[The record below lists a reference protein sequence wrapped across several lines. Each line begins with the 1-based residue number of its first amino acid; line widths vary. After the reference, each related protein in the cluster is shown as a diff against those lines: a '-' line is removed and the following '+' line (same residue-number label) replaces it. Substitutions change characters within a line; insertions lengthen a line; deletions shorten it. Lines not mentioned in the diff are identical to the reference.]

1 MTREEFIEQEA
12 QRRFEQK
19 YGKDWYK
26 NPESRAR
33 LLKEFEEG
41 QKQAKERNKKEL
53 EQVKAD
59 MRSGKTS
66 TLVGK
71 ESLRA
76 DNKDPYAGVQGPLPR
91 FETQEQADISGESR
105 YLLPSPP
112 KSPRGGVSGRERV
125 SPRGEGIE
133 VRKTQEAARR
143 MYRAVIRGEPA
154 SDELFETKEEAQE
167 YLKKTGKEGVVA
179 GISFKGKSAEEL
191 ASKETAYR
199 GGLAAEKERASELKD
214 LYAARRE
221 ESADRVS
228 RMRQA
233 AEEYDAATTPEGKA
247 AAKSKA
253 EDVRRESLKE
263 EGIRSVKGEG
273 ALDQDLNRDLF
284 KFGWDKMQERRK
296 KREEETRVKT
306 EQARAQTR
314 ERQAVKAGE
323 ESAKRGLS
331 QFESIIKPL
340 YKASREARRG
350 RDYVTQS
357 NIERRIERFTAGVP
371 TDPKARLR
379 YFNTNEGRDRLNF
392 ITEEL
397 LREQQQREQEKVIQ
411 NWNAS

>member
-33 LLKEFEEG
+33 LLKEFEKG

-105 YLLPSPP
+105 YLIPRPP
-112 KSPRGGVSGRERV
+112 KSPRGGVSGREMV

-133 VRKTQEAARR
+133 VRKPQEAARR

-154 SDELFETKEEAQE
+154 SDKLFETKEEAQE

-179 GISFKGKSAEEL
+179 GISFKGKSAEDV
-191 ASKETAYR
+191 AGKEAAYK
-199 GGLAAEKERASELKD
+199 GGLAAEKKRASDLKE
-214 LYAARRE
+214 LYATRQKEA
-221 ESADRVS
+221 ADRVS

-233 AEEYDAATTPEGKA
+233 AEEYDAAATPELKA
-247 AAKSKA
+247 QARSQA
-253 EDVRRESLKE
+253 EAVRREQMLAQGTRGMSE
-263 EGIRSVKGEG
+263 EQKNKLQAGLSGIRK
-273 ALDQDLNRDLF
+273 R
-284 KFGWDKMQERRK
+284 
-296 KREEETRVKT
+296 REERELGAQRRDFY
-306 EQARAQTR
+306 ARKETR
-314 ERQAVKAGE
+314 EREAIKAGE
-323 ESAKRGLS
+323 ESAKNAVKT
-331 QFESIIKPL
+331 FESVMKPL
-340 YKASREARRG
+340 YKASREAGRG

-357 NIERRIERFTAGVP
+357 DIERRIERYTAGVP

-379 YFNTNEGRDRLNF
+379 YFNTNEGRAALNAIIEDRLRQ
-392 ITEEL
+392 EEAQRQEA
-397 LREQQQREQEKVIQ
+397 LRNRR
-411 NWNAS
+411 NAS

>member
-33 LLKEFEEG
+33 LLKEFEKG

-105 YLLPSPP
+105 YLIPRPP
-112 KSPRGGVSGRERV
+112 KSPRGGVSGREMV

-133 VRKTQEAARR
+133 VRKPQEAARR

-214 LYAARRE
+214 LYATRRE

-253 EDVRRESLKE
+253 EDVRLESLRE
-263 EGIRSVKGEG
+263 E
-273 ALDQDLNRDLF
+273 ALRDWERRGLPF
-284 KFGWDKMQERRK
+284 ETSPFGWDKIQERRK

-331 QFESIIKPL
+331 QFDSIIKPL

-371 TDPKARLR
+371 AEPKARLR
-379 YFNTNEGRDRLNF
+379 YFNTNEGRARLNF

-397 LREQQQREQEKVIQ
+397 LREQDQREKEKVIQ

>member
-1 MTREEFIEQEA
+1 M
-12 QRRFEQK
+12 
-19 YGKDWYK
+19 
-26 NPESRAR
+26 
-33 LLKEFEEG
+33 
-41 QKQAKERNKKEL
+41 
-53 EQVKAD
+53 
-59 MRSGKTS
+59 
-66 TLVGK
+66 
-71 ESLRA
+71 
-76 DNKDPYAGVQGPLPR
+76 
-91 FETQEQADISGESR
+91 
-105 YLLPSPP
+105 
-112 KSPRGGVSGRERV
+112 V

-133 VRKTQEAARR
+133 VRKPQEAARR

-154 SDELFETKEEAQE
+154 SDKLFETKEEAQE
-167 YLKKTGKEGVVA
+167 YLKNTGKEGVVA

-199 GGLAAEKERASELKD
+199 GGLAAEKERASELKY
-214 LYAARRE
+214 LYATRRD

-247 AAKSKA
+247 AARSKA
-253 EDVRRESLKE
+253 EDVRLESLRE
-263 EGIRSVKGEG
+263 E
-273 ALDQDLNRDLF
+273 ALRDWERRGLPF
-284 KFGWDKMQERRK
+284 ETSPFGWDKIQERRK

-331 QFESIIKPL
+331 QFDSIIKPL

-371 TDPKARLR
+371 TEPKARLR

>member
-1 MTREEFIEQEA
+1 MNREEFIEQEA

-105 YLLPSPP
+105 YLLPAPP

-133 VRKTQEAARR
+133 VRKPQEAARR

-214 LYAARRE
+214 LYATRRE

-253 EDVRRESLKE
+253 EDVRLESLRE
-263 EGIRSVKGEG
+263 E
-273 ALDQDLNRDLF
+273 ALRDWERRGLPF
-284 KFGWDKMQERRK
+284 ETSPFGWDKMQERRK
-296 KREEETRVKT
+296 KREEETRAKT

-331 QFESIIKPL
+331 QFDSIIKPL

-371 TDPKARLR
+371 TEPKARLR

>member
-91 FETQEQADISGESR
+91 FETQEQADVSGESR
-105 YLLPSPP
+105 YLIPRPP
-112 KSPRGGVSGRERV
+112 KSPRGGVSGREMV

-133 VRKTQEAARR
+133 VRKPQEAARR

-253 EDVRRESLKE
+253 EDVRLESLRE
-263 EGIRSVKGEG
+263 E
-273 ALDQDLNRDLF
+273 ALRDWERRGLPF
-284 KFGWDKMQERRK
+284 ETSPFGWDKIQERRK

-331 QFESIIKPL
+331 QFDSIIKPL

-371 TDPKARLR
+371 TEPKARLR
-379 YFNTNEGRDRLNF
+379 YFNTNEGRARLNF

-397 LREQQQREQEKVIQ
+397 VREQDQREKEKVIQ

>member
-33 LLKEFEEG
+33 LLKELEEG

-91 FETQEQADISGESR
+91 FETQEQADVSGESR
-105 YLLPSPP
+105 YLIPRPP
-112 KSPRGGVSGRERV
+112 KSPRGGVSGREMV

-133 VRKTQEAARR
+133 VRKPQEAARR

-179 GISFKGKSAEEL
+179 GISFKGKSAEDV
-191 ASKETAYR
+191 AGKEAAYK
-199 GGLAAEKERASELKD
+199 GGLAAEKKRASDLKE
-214 LYAARRE
+214 LYATRQK

-233 AEEYDAATTPEGKA
+233 AEEYDAAATPELKA
-247 AAKSKA
+247 
-253 EDVRRESLKE
+253 
-263 EGIRSVKGEG
+263 
-273 ALDQDLNRDLF
+273 
-284 KFGWDKMQERRK
+284 
-296 KREEETRVKT
+296 
-306 EQARAQTR
+306 QARSQAEAVRLEQMLAQGTRGMSDEQKKKLQTGVSGVLQRRGERELETQRQVFKAREQTR
-314 ERQAVKAGE
+314 ERLAGKAQQQEAE
-323 ESAKRGLS
+323 EIEKRYTAT
-331 QFESIIKPL
+331 IKPL
-340 YKASREARRG
+340 YRAAREARRARDFGAQAAIEDMISTYTADVPRDRKERVKFFQTEAG
-350 RDYVTQS
+350 RARNAQL
-357 NIERRIERFTAGVP
+357 IEN
-371 TDPKARLR
+371 RLR
-379 YFNTNEGRDRLNF
+379 A
-392 ITEEL
+392 
-397 LREQQQREQEKVIQ
+397 EQQRREEE
-411 NWNAS
+411 NLRRRNAS